1 MQLMQGDC
9 LEMMKNIPDGSVDMV
24 LTDPPYNIGKA
35 DWDKIDGYVDW
46 CADWLSE
53 CCRVLRDNG
62 TLIFWHNDMPQIA
75 ELMHMISDRLPLV
88 YNSFGVWCKN
98 NFRAIAWKNTNGGST
113 QRSWFNVTEMFFVYI
128 KPAGD
133 GKKWNNTGLDCINS
147 NPECYK
153 PLKDWY
159 HGEMERLGLDNKK
172 IGEFYT
178 EVTGK
183 KPHMLHHY
191 FNDSQFA
198 IPTQE
203 VWETVY
209 EPLGFGKDCESL
221 RKDYESL
228 RKEYE
233 ELRPVFNI
241 LPEYQY
247 SNIFTKEDK
256 IFAKNS
262 PHPCAKPLN
271 ILEKLIKVHS
281 RPGDVVLDCFMGGG
295 STGVA
300 CKNTGRDFI
309 GIELDEHYFNV
320 AKQRIEQS

>member
-1 MQLMQGDC
+1 
-9 LEMMKNIPDGSVDMV
+9 MKNIPDGSVDMV

-46 CADWLSE
+46 CAEWLSE

-62 TLIFWHNDMPQIA
+62 TLIFWHNDMTQIA
-75 ELMHMISDRLPLV
+75 ELMHMISDRLTLV
-88 YNSFGVWCKN
+88 YNSFGTWCKN
-98 NFRAIAWKNTNGGST
+98 NFHTIAWKNTNGGCS

-133 GKKWNNTGLDCINS
+133 GKKWNKTGLDCINS

-159 HGEMERLGLDNKK
+159 KSELKRLGLNNKK

-183 KPHMLHHY
+183 KPYMLHHY
-191 FNDSQFA
+191 FQDNQFA
-198 IPTQE
+198 IPTKK
-203 VWETVY
+203 VWESVY
-209 EPLGFGKDCESL
+209 EPLGFGKDDESL
-221 RKDYESL
+221 RKDYES
-228 RKEYE
+228 
-233 ELRPVFNI
+233 LRPVFNI

-247 SNIFTKEDK
+247 SNIFTEDK
-256 IFAKNS
+256 MNFDKNS

-281 RPGDVVLDCFMGGG
+281 RPGDVVLDPFMGGG

-309 GIELDEHYFNV
+309 GIEMDEHYFNV